1 MQQQLDQRRRAAEK
15 VTLIGSVMDAVL
27 GILKI
32 VIGFTAN
39 SAALVT
45 DGLHSLSDLFTDFMV
60 IVVLRLSHQ
69 APDRN
74 HPWGHGR
81 FETVGT
87 VILGLILALV
97 GGLMAYDSLLT
108 LFADQRPPVPAW
120 PALVAAALSIV
131 GKEWIFQYSLRIGK
145 ALKSDLLIANAWH
158 SRSDALSSIVV
169 LVAVAGSMLGIWWL
183 DGVAAVLV
191 ALLVGKIGWDLIARS
206 ITELVDTALPEKRV
220 QALREAV
227 LEVDGI
233 LSVHSF
239 KSRLMGNQSLL
250 EMHLQVEPHA
260 SAAEAHYI
268 GDVAVAR
275 LKQRFDDI
283 GHVIFH
289 IDTYDDQPAPQGEQ
303 PVMPPRREVVQH
315 LEAALNRILGETPEY
330 ELTLY
335 YSPRHIDLEL
345 KSTSHMVRL
354 LANNDLPASELE
366 RLLREEMHDLKWFR
380 HLQLWLPAAS

>member
-32 VIGFTAN
+32 VIGLFAN

-60 IVVLRLSHQ
+60 IAVLRLSHQ

-81 FETVGT
+81 YETVGT
-87 VILGLILALV
+87 VLLGLILVLV
-97 GGLMAYDSLLT
+97 GGLMAYDSLIL
-108 LFADQRPPVPAW
+108 LFADERPPVPTW
-120 PALVAAALSIV
+120 PALVAAGVSII
-131 GKEWIFQYSLRIGK
+131 GKEWIFQYSLRIGRE
-145 ALKSDLLIANAWH
+145 LKSDLLIANAWH

-220 QALREAV
+220 QALRDTV

-239 KSRLMGNQSLL
+239 KSRLMGSQSLL
-250 EMHLQVEPHA
+250 EMHLQVAPHA

-275 LKQRFDDI
+275 LKTRFDDI

-289 IDTYDDQPAPQGEQ
+289 IDTYDDRPDLLGQI
-303 PVMPPRREVVQH
+303 PVMPPRSEVVGQ
-315 LEAALNRILGETPEY
+315 LNAALVRILGQQPEY

-335 YSPRHIDLEL
+335 YQPEHIDLEL
-345 KSTSHMVRL
+345 KAAPQMVQL
-354 LANNDLPASELE
+354 LQARDLPPADLEQRLRDELQT
-366 RLLREEMHDLKWFR
+366 LGWFR
-380 HLQLWLPAAS
+380 HLQLWLPPKI